1 VNGPRP
7 RHRRSARMAIE
18 WASPDQLAY
27 VPRHRAGNIGE
38 PVRRI
43 EFEPLPDEAP
53 IEEPAAP
60 TRREAVPA

>member
-1 VNGPRP
+1 MSVLLRP
-7 RHRRSARMAIE
+7 R
-18 WASPDQLAY
+18 
-27 VPRHRAGNIGE
+27 AGDIGE

-60 TRREAVPA
+60 APRREAVPA